1 MDPRSLLGTQPA
13 HSPRA
18 GCGRRRALDSI
29 NERSEE
35 GFLPSMRMGLNYS
48 SSVQKLPWDIP
59 GTPVLQRI
67 RHHRQPRLWSCA
79 GPGRGSGSVG
89 GLSGR
94 NAGDPRHAASDA
106 LHNPWLISPPING
119 FEESRLGCDMR
130 SLESS
135 CFFELCV
142 VHAKAHA
149 QASEDRQMACERC
162 DLLRPER
169 LYQKQVQRRRKE
181 AHASSTLR
189 PCCSQRCSAYDANL
203 GELER

>member
-1 MDPRSLLGTQPA
+1 
-13 HSPRA
+13 
-18 GCGRRRALDSI
+18 
-29 NERSEE
+29 
-35 GFLPSMRMGLNYS
+35 MGYS
-48 SSVQKLPWDIP
+48 RD
-59 GTPVLQRI
+59 
-67 RHHRQPRLWSCA
+67 SCA
-79 GPGRGSGSVG
+79 PENPLSSAAEVVEFVRGLGRGSGSVG

-94 NAGDPRHAASDA
+94 NAGGDPATPASDA

-135 CFFELCV
+135 CFFELCG

-169 LYQKQVQRRRKE
+169 LYQK
-181 AHASSTLR
+181 
-189 PCCSQRCSAYDANL
+189 
-203 GELER
+203 